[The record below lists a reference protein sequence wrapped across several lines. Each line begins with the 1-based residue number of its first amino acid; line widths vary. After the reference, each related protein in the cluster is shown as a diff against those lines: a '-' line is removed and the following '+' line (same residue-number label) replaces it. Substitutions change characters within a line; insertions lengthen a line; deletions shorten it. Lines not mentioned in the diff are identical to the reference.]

1 MTRISIVVAV
11 AALCAATLSGQTQ
24 RPDFSGTWKIDASRS
39 TSTGG
44 GQGSG
49 RGEGNSRGG
58 GLGLGGS
65 PESIAIVQT
74 AETMVVEE
82 HRGVEVTR
90 ITYALDGKTMTN
102 VVASGRS
109 SGAKAT
115 YTSAWKG
122 ERLVTTIRIPGSP
135 GGEIAAYQ
143 ETRSLDGDGSLIIE
157 IMMTGRPN
165 SRKLVYVRAK

>member
-1 MTRISIVVAV
+1 MEAMTRMSIALAV
-11 AALCAATLSGQTQ
+11 AALCAATLAGQTQ

-44 GQGSG
+44 GGV
-49 RGEGNSRGG
+49 
-58 GLGLGGS
+58 GLGAS

-82 HRGVEVTR
+82 HRGAEVAR

-115 YTSAWKG
+115 YTSAWKTD
-122 ERLVTTIRIPGSP
+122 RLVTTIRIPGSP
-135 GGEIAAYQ
+135 GGEVAAYQ
-143 ETRSLDGDGSLIIE
+143 ETRSLDGDGSLVVE
-157 IMMTGRPN
+157 IMMTGGPN